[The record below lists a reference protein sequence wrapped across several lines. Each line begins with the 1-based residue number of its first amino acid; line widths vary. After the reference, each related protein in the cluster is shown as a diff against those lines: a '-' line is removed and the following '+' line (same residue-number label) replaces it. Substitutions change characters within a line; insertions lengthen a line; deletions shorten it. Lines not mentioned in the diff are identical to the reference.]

1 MSNINEFRK
10 KIGKLPIDKRLE
22 ICENLSKQRMMKNAP
37 KPASMINTKIEPYN
51 HELEMIAFNSVIVD
65 NRLGFDELP
74 LKWILSCTRF
84 IRSQE
89 FLTEQTKNY
98 GVLKLISALGFTQ
111 FEGQQHFDQLYYR
124 YNYLYNYQSGN
135 VDMKTVFFNK
145 FGISY
150 EMLQRIV
157 LHFQLWALMDKHN
170 LNADQ
175 FLKQK
180 LKKKYFSL
188 LAFLI
193 KKRDD
198 FIEEYQDI
206 TANDDFF
213 SFLDLN
219 LLIKYPIIDY
229 NNKLFIPYVPY
240 IIYAITKTLMFRIT
254 EGDNQLRSLI
264 GKNVIEGYVQNLLQK
279 SNVTNKLTIINE
291 FYYENGKKSSDF
303 IVQSNTELLFIE
315 VKFFNQGLKLRT
327 FDQTFLEDVF
337 NKISGYIFQ
346 VYRNFHYYSK
356 GEMNHILKP
365 NLYPVGIIVLYDDF
379 LFIKDSIYDTAL
391 KMINHEFN
399 LESTKEDLAKKIL
412 IMPLTSFETILR
424 ESKQDI
430 FTWFKHTVSRSNAY
444 LDFQYVAENK
454 ADSHQISDYDDYLKR
469 IYHLSEED
477 LYEFWEV
484 DEY

>member
-1 MSNINEFRK
+1 
-10 KIGKLPIDKRLE
+10 
-22 ICENLSKQRMMKNAP
+22 
-37 KPASMINTKIEPYN
+37 
-51 HELEMIAFNSVIVD
+51 
-65 NRLGFDELP
+65 
-74 LKWILSCTRF
+74 
-84 IRSQE
+84 
-89 FLTEQTKNY
+89 
-98 GVLKLISALGFTQ
+98 
-111 FEGQQHFDQLYYR
+111 
-124 YNYLYNYQSGN
+124 
-135 VDMKTVFFNK
+135 
-145 FGISY
+145 
-150 EMLQRIV
+150 
-157 LHFQLWALMDKHN
+157 
-170 LNADQ
+170 
-175 FLKQK
+175 
-180 LKKKYFSL
+180 
-188 LAFLI
+188 
-193 KKRDD
+193 
-198 FIEEYQDI
+198 
-206 TANDDFF
+206 
-213 SFLDLN
+213 
-219 LLIKYPIIDY
+219 
-229 NNKLFIPYVPY
+229 
-240 IIYAITKTLMFRIT
+240 MFRIT